1 MKQPLLGVDF
11 SLTGS
16 EGSEDKLSSSL
27 PARSLCF
34 FPSTHLNRQAFSSTN
49 NKSSFIFLSI
59 FTLEPFGIQRAL
71 QLAPEVPSWIPV
83 SQYSACGSPS
93 KEAFGFPFRT
103 SVVEGSPFGHGSIFA
118 ARCEPC
124 SLHGPRGLGHLCGRC
139 PSLLGLRAF
148 IPYAAARAAL
158 AARRLKDTFVGE
170 KVVGGSGQATRRR
183 PGFGADDATPEI
195 PCPPLAD
202 ITLEATKTPTAA
214 ETKRP
219 SCLYDKFQRA
229 TTNREATQH
238 HLEERKEANK
248 PLMPEKKKDACGK
261 DSKFRL
267 CQLYRDLGAHSKC
280 IFERE

>member
-118 ARCEPC
+118 ARC
-124 SLHGPRGLGHLCGRC
+124 
-139 PSLLGLRAF
+139 
-148 IPYAAARAAL
+148 
-158 AARRLKDTFVGE
+158 
-170 KVVGGSGQATRRR
+170 GSGQATRRR